1 MISTKR
7 KMGFLAAAF
16 MLAAV
21 FIVSLIGVSKNRS
34 LNNSI
39 VWDSPWEVTYH
50 GKTSQPPSLAQ
61 YRPIQGEA
69 PLGDSLLLET
79 TLPTRLS
86 DYSALHIRLFVST
99 MDVYLNDEKIYSY
112 GQELLSEGLIVGSGY
127 HRIELPAGW
136 GGQKLRLKVYAA
148 ESGAFDIM
156 PETTILPNQMMGA
169 PYLAEHISV
178 SFCIAIFMTLFGA
191 MAMVGGIGAMGF
203 AGYFVR
209 LPLIGFFSF
218 VLGIW
223 TICYTHEIQLISL
236 NLEFNAILEYAM
248 LYLAPISIELLF
260 VSMRRKKLSGWRW
273 YGLVSLPIFNGI
285 FFAGTTILQLAHV
298 ANYPQFLLLFHIY
311 MVLGIV
317 FLMVP
322 GVVYSKKD
330 GLPERISDIGFLLFC
345 LSCIAELV
353 VFNLSRVTPGV
364 DPRGNPITSW
374 GLLVYLMSLLV
385 SYVIYLQRA
394 IVNKTEKDLLSS
406 LAYRDALT
414 GLYNRAKCEQIFDVL
429 NGIGSDYAVTSIDMN
444 GLKKLND
451 TYGHGKGDEQLQ
463 AFAKTLSEAFKG
475 IGTPI
480 RMGGDEFLVIV
491 RQEHLNDM
499 ETAFEKMRV
508 LQEEASQV
516 LPIPLSASYGTA
528 MRSEVRSTAGDVYRL
543 ADDRMYKMKKESKD
557 TRED

>member
-1 MISTKR
+1 MTSIKR
-7 KMGFLAAAF
+7 KVGFLAAALV
-16 MLAAV
+16 LAAI
-21 FIVSLIGVSKNRS
+21 FIFALIGVVRNLSANK
-34 LNNSI
+34 SI
-39 VWDSPWEVTYH
+39 VWDASWEVTYH
-50 GKTSQPPSLAQ
+50 GKTSQPKSLAQ
-61 YRPIQGEA
+61 YRPIQGDA
-69 PLGDSLLLET
+69 QLGDSLLLET
-79 TLPTRLS
+79 TLPMRLS
-86 DYSALHIRLFVST
+86 DYSALHIRLFVSA

-112 GQELLSEGLIVGSGY
+112 GQDLLRDGLMVGSGY

-156 PETTILPNQMMGA
+156 PETTILPNQILGV
-169 PYLAEHISV
+169 PYSAVHISS

-203 AGYFVR
+203 AGYFFR

-223 TICYTHEIQLISL
+223 TTCYTHEIQLISL
-236 NLEFNAILEYAM
+236 DLEFNAILEYAM

-260 VSMRRKKLSGWRW
+260 VTMRKKKLSGWRW
-273 YGLVSLPIFNGI
+273 YGLIALPIFNGI
-285 FFAGTTILQLAHV
+285 FFIVTSVLQLTHV
-298 ANYPQFLLLFHIY
+298 ANYSQFLFPFHIS
-311 MVLGIV
+311 MVVGIA

-330 GLPERISDIGFLLFC
+330 GMPERISGIGFLLFC

-353 VFNLSRVTPGV
+353 VFNLNRVTPGV
-364 DPRGNPITSW
+364 DPRGNPIAPW
-374 GLLVYLMSLLV
+374 GLLVYLMSLLI
-385 SYVIYLQRA
+385 SYAIYLQRA

-429 NGIGSDYAVTSIDMN
+429 NGISSDYAVTSIDMN

-451 TYGHGKGDEQLQ
+451 TYGHGMGDEQLK

-480 RMGGDEFLVIV
+480 RMGGDEFLIIV

-499 ETAFEKMRV
+499 DAAFEKMRA
-508 LQEEASQV
+508 LQEEASRL
-516 LPIPLSASYGTA
+516 LPIPLAASYGTA
-528 MRSEVRSTAGDVYRL
+528 MRSEVRSTADDVYRR

-557 TRED
+557 TRKD